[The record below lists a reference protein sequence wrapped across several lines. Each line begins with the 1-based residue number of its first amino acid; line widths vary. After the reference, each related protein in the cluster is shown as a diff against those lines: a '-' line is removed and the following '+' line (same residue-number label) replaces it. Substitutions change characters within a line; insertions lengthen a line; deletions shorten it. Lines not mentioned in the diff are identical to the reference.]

1 LKMTIR
7 IKHPDKA
14 FLRALREAGV
24 DVGPKDTP
32 KSRTRGKAYKR
43 TARRPLAKLVPSTT
57 PEPKNWVI
65 AGIIIVVV
73 LILIAWAD
81 HADRTPPRVD
91 MPWIHIQHRK

>member
-1 LKMTIR
+1 MTIW

-24 DVGPKDTP
+24 DVGPKDVP
-32 KSRTRGKAYKR
+32 KQQTHKR
-43 TARRPLAKLVPSTT
+43 SIKRHRKPIKIVSVTQ
-57 PEPKNWVI
+57 PEPKKWVI
-65 AGIIIVVV
+65 AGIITVVV

-91 MPWIHIQHRK
+91 MPWIHIQHRSK